1 MILRPP
7 KKPPQ
12 DPFDVRVLAELPLA
26 ESFYVLWG
34 YLATDQVLEDLFDQ
48 YRGQCYQ
55 DQLPFAELV
64 GVLVDAITRYQG
76 SGNRAITKALER
88 NQLSV
93 KARAPYGKLARLPL
107 PLAEAFLS
115 GLTARLQ
122 PLFPQG
128 LFRSELPACLDGLA
142 VVVLDG
148 KKIKK
153 VAKRLLATRGRPGK
167 LFGGKLLAAYLPA
180 DGLVVA
186 LAADP
191 DGEANDIRLMPRVM
205 PLARAAVAGP
215 RLWVAD
221 AQFCDLDQPTRFTQ
235 EEGDHFLLRFSGRN
249 SFTADPDP
257 KRAASGGIN
266 RRGQAYRQD
275 WGWMGAAQDARRRY
289 VRRLVVQRS
298 GQADVIVVTDLL
310 DAQAYPAEDLLAV
323 YLDRWQIENVFQQI
337 TEVFELQHLIGCAP
351 GATVFQASLCLVIYN
366 ILQVVRG
373 YAAQASPEPVKVND
387 LSTEKIF
394 LDMQEELVALHR
406 LLQGQRLLEV
416 LPHEDRAEAVQARLR
431 VLLKQAWT
439 LSWKKA
445 RPGKPRPPQPTAK
458 ELGAHTSVHKILQEA
473 RQQRH
478 KPALNALK
486 C

>member
-1 MILRPP
+1 MILPPP

-12 DPFDVRVLAELPLA
+12 DPFDLRVLAELPLA
-26 ESFYVLWG
+26 ESFYLLWG
-34 YLATDQVLEDLFDQ
+34 YLATDHVLDSLFERHRGKCYEDKLS
-48 YRGQCYQ
+48 
-55 DQLPFAELV
+55 FAELV
-64 GVLVDAITRYQG
+64 SVLTDALTRYRG
-76 SGNRAITKALER
+76 SGNRAISKALER

-122 PLFPQG
+122 PLFPEG
-128 LFRSELPACLDGLA
+128 LFRTELPSCLDGLA

-167 LFGGKLLAAYLPA
+167 LFGGKILAAYLPA

-205 PLARAAVAGP
+205 PLTRAAVAGP

-221 AQFCDLDQPTRFTQ
+221 AQFCDLEQPAVFTQ
-235 EEGDHFLLRFSGRN
+235 EEGDHFLLRFNGRN
-249 SFTADPDP
+249 SFTVDPDP
-257 KRAASGGIN
+257 KRAALSGTN
-266 RRGQAYRQD
+266 RLGQAYRQD
-275 WGWMGAAQDARRRY
+275 WGWMGSEKDARRRY
-289 VRRLVVQRS
+289 VRRMVVQRP

-310 DAQAYPAEDLLAV
+310 DAVAYPAEDLLAV
-323 YLDRWQIENVFQQI
+323 YLDRWQIENVFQKI

-373 YAAQASPEPVKVND
+373 YATQASPEAVKVNE

-394 LDMQEELVALHR
+394 LDMHEELVALHR
-406 LLQGQRLLEV
+406 MLKGQRLLEV
-416 LPHEDRAEAVQARLR
+416 LPLEDREEAVKARLQA
-431 VLLKQAWT
+431 LLKQAWT
-439 LSWKKA
+439 PLWKKA
-445 RPGKPRPPQPTAK
+445 RPGKPRPQQPAAK
-458 ELGAHTSVHKILQEA
+458 EVGAHTSVHKILQEA
-473 RQQRH
+473 RQQREK
-478 KPALNALK
+478 KPIGNLK